1 MVDCKR
7 IQFRDMHVYE
17 VSNFQNVTY
26 VLRAVKRASKFKLK
40 M

>member
-7 IQFRDMHVYE
+7 IQFKDMHVCA

-26 VLRAVKRASKFKLK
+26 IESSKESK
-40 M
+40 